1 MKIIVTESQYDK
13 LKNDWKVKNKKLV
26 KTYRFQNYDEV
37 IDFINDVAKI
47 AKKQKHHPDMV
58 VKYDSVKLTM
68 FDHEANDITE
78 KCHKFTN
85 AVDKII
91 SNKKQIHESY

>member
-1 MKIIVTESQYDK
+1 MKIIITESQYEK
-13 LKNDWKVKNKKLV
+13 LKNDWKVVNKKLV
-26 KTYRFQNYDEV
+26 KTYRFEDYNEV
-37 IDFINDVAKI
+37 IKFVNDVANI

-58 VKYDSVKLTM
+58 VKYNTVKLTM

-85 AVDKII
+85 AVDKMII
-91 SNKKQIHESY
+91 KK